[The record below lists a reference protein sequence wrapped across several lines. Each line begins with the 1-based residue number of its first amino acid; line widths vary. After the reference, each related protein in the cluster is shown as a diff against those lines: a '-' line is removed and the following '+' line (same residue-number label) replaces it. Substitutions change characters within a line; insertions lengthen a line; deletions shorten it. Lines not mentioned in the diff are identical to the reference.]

1 MNSRTLNIL
10 SELKAYVIIT
20 FGLLLYTLGWIV
32 FLIPNNMVGGGVT
45 GISAIL
51 LYAFNIPVGASFFV
65 INLILLLIALKVLG
79 KGFGMKTVY
88 AIIIASVFYEV
99 VPPLIPEVFIQEIA
113 ISNGKLLC
121 AIFGGV
127 CAGLGIGISFS
138 QGGSTGGIDIIA
150 LVINKYREVS
160 PGKVFMI
167 ADLLI
172 ISSILLLPGK
182 SLQDLVYGYVVTF
195 AFSYTVDYILTGSK
209 QSVQMLIITNK
220 YEEIA
225 NKLCYEMDKGVTAI
239 NSIGWYKKSE
249 SMIIMVVTRKDKM
262 YEVMSAVKEVDNRAF
277 LTVSTVMGVYG
288 EGFDEVKAKSKAV
301 KAKS

>member
-1 MNSRTLNIL
+1 LFNNSTAHKALRK
-10 SELKAYVIIT
+10 ELVDKQRLQAVISMPS
-20 FGLLLYTLGWIV
+20 GV
-32 FLIPNNMVGGGVT
+32 FQPYSGVST
-45 GISAIL
+45 AIL
-51 LYAFNIPVGASFFV
+51 IFTKTNAGGTD
-65 INLILLLIALKVLG
+65 KVW
-79 KGFGMKTVY
+79 
-88 AIIIASVFYEV
+88 FYEMNADGFS
-99 VPPLIPEVFIQEIA
+99 LDKKRTALTENDIP
-113 ISNGKLLC
+113 
-121 AIFGGV
+121 
-127 CAGLGIGISFS
+127 
-138 QGGSTGGIDIIA
+138 DIISRFHNLA
-150 LVINKYREVS
+150 AEETRTRTEQSFLVPVEEIREKGYDLSINKYKEVS

-172 ISSILLLPGK
+172 ISSILFLPGK

-225 NKLCYEMDKGVTAI
+225 NKLCYEMNKGVTAI
-239 NSIGWYKKSE
+239 NSIGWYKKSD

>member
-1 MNSRTLNIL
+1 MAFAL
-10 SELKAYVIIT
+10 SLYVFSWT
-20 FGLLLYTLGWIV
+20 A
-32 FLIPNNMVGGGVT
+32 FLIPNEITAGGVT
-45 GISAIL
+45 GLSTIL
-51 LYAFNIPVGASFFV
+51 NYAFGLPISLTYLVLNAV
-65 INLILLLIALKVLG
+65 LLIAGTIIMG
-79 KGFGMKTVY
+79 KGFGFKTIFCVLVSSLY
-88 AIIIASVFYEV
+88 FEIFPHIPWVSDIDDNLINSIIGGAMSACG
-99 VPPLIPEVFIQEIA
+99 IA
-113 ISNGKLLC
+113 I
-121 AIFGGV
+121 V
-127 CAGLGIGISFS
+127 FS

-172 ISSILLLPGK
+172 ISSILFLPGK

-225 NKLCYEMDKGVTAI
+225 NKLCYEMNKGVTAI

>member
-1 MNSRTLNIL
+1 MDSKIL
-10 SELKAYVIIT
+10 KTVKEYSVMAFALSLYVFSWT
-20 FGLLLYTLGWIV
+20 A
-32 FLIPNNMVGGGVT
+32 FLIPNEITAGGVT
-45 GISAIL
+45 GLSTIL
-51 LYAFNIPVGASFFV
+51 NYAFGLPISLTYLVLNAV
-65 INLILLLIALKVLG
+65 LLIAGTLIMG
-79 KGFGMKTVY
+79 KGFGFKTIFCVLVSSLY
-88 AIIIASVFYEV
+88 FEIFPHIPWVSDIDDNLINSIIGGAMSACG
-99 VPPLIPEVFIQEIA
+99 IA
-113 ISNGKLLC
+113 I
-121 AIFGGV
+121 V
-127 CAGLGIGISFS
+127 FS

-150 LVINKYREVS
+150 LVINKYKEVS

-172 ISSILLLPGK
+172 ISSILFLPGK

-225 NKLCYEMDKGVTAI
+225 NKLCYEMNKGVTAI

>member
-1 MNSRTLNIL
+1 MNSKTLKTVKEYSVMAFAL
-10 SELKAYVIIT
+10 SLYVFSWT
-20 FGLLLYTLGWIV
+20 A
-32 FLIPNNMVGGGVT
+32 FLIPNEITAGGVT
-45 GISAIL
+45 GLSTIL
-51 LYAFNIPVGASFFV
+51 NYAFGLPISLTYLVLNAV
-65 INLILLLIALKVLG
+65 LLIAGTIIMG
-79 KGFGMKTVY
+79 KGFGFKTIFCVLVSSLY
-88 AIIIASVFYEV
+88 FEIFPHIPWVSDIDDNLINSIIGGAMSACG
-99 VPPLIPEVFIQEIA
+99 IA
-113 ISNGKLLC
+113 I
-121 AIFGGV
+121 V
-127 CAGLGIGISFS
+127 FS

-150 LVINKYREVS
+150 LVINKYKEVS

-172 ISSILLLPGK
+172 ISSILFLPGK

-220 YEEIA
+220 YEELA

-239 NSIGWYKKSE
+239 NSIGWYKKSD

>member
-1 MNSRTLNIL
+1 MAFAL
-10 SELKAYVIIT
+10 SLYVFSWT
-20 FGLLLYTLGWIV
+20 A
-32 FLIPNNMVGGGVT
+32 FLIPNEITAGGVT
-45 GISAIL
+45 GLSTIL
-51 LYAFNIPVGASFFV
+51 NYAFGLPISLTYLVLNAV
-65 INLILLLIALKVLG
+65 LLIAGTIIMG
-79 KGFGMKTVY
+79 KGFGFKTIFCVLVSSLY
-88 AIIIASVFYEV
+88 FEIFPHIPWVSDIDDNLINSIIGGAMSACG
-99 VPPLIPEVFIQEIA
+99 IA
-113 ISNGKLLC
+113 I
-121 AIFGGV
+121 V
-127 CAGLGIGISFS
+127 FS

-150 LVINKYREVS
+150 LVINKYKEVS

-172 ISSILLLPGK
+172 ISSILFLPGK

-225 NKLCYEMDKGVTAI
+225 NKLCYEMNKGVTAI
-239 NSIGWYKKSE
+239 NSIGWYKKSD

>member
-1 MNSRTLNIL
+1 MNNKTLKIIKEYSVMAFAL
-10 SELKAYVIIT
+10 ALYVFSWT
-20 FGLLLYTLGWIV
+20 A
-32 FLIPNNMVGGGVT
+32 FLIPNEITAGGVT
-45 GISAIL
+45 GLSTIL
-51 LYAFNIPVGASFFV
+51 NYAFGLPISLTYLVLNAV
-65 INLILLLIALKVLG
+65 LLLAGTLIMG
-79 KGFGMKTVY
+79 KGFGFKTIFCVLVSSLY
-88 AIIIASVFYEV
+88 FEIFPHIPWVSDIDDNLINSIIGGAMSACG
-99 VPPLIPEVFIQEIA
+99 IA
-113 ISNGKLLC
+113 I
-121 AIFGGV
+121 V
-127 CAGLGIGISFS
+127 FS

-150 LVINKYREVS
+150 LVINKYKEVS

-172 ISSILLLPGK
+172 ISSILFLPGK

-288 EGFDEVKAKSKAV
+288 EGFDEVKSK
-301 KAKS
+301 KAKAKLKK